1 MLDDLSL
8 TLGPVQKR
16 ARTGIAA
23 GGGGGATAATSGSG
37 VAGAKGSGAAGG
49 GAVGGGA
56 GQRPGDGGA
65 AAERG
70 GGGAQGQAWDG
81 SGRLVR
87 SSFSLDKL
95 QDYKIS
101 WKIHLFPGG
110 FSIEGQNEAH
120 QYDKS
125 VKEFLTSIDA
135 GLLPADVTMD
145 APMNT
150 SCAFDYYDG
159 CLLAEVRDHRLVN
172 QIDLKPRV
180 YRVLLQPDN
189 VTLTN
194 DLRYLWRGAPE
205 LSQGDVLLLEKSML
219 CFLQPALCLDPH
231 PKVGMVAA
239 SLQRRAQR
247 CQVWHRRGPRPLT
260 SEHRRKFEAEPL
272 RRMNAAARTY
282 RNDPNAQSKVARLE
296 KLHKARAWRAQQG
309 SIKNTLLQQQQME
322 WEEEERAE
330 RGIQAIVRLGPPVL
344 ASPTF
349 NSPLPTTPTPVS
361 TGKGKAKNTAAA
373 NAGGYVPMSPSLL
386 RMTPAPLQ
394 VLKGQVPE
402 RSMKFRKD
410 VTGPGGKHIPN
421 ANNQV
426 VSVWVHADTKAKV
439 GSAYNLY
446 IKLEEETYDNKPVDG
461 SQSQLP
467 PMPIGNSQKAL
478 QYGAQQLELMQRDGW
493 QPIFD
498 SFSKTLLDA
507 HPQARG
513 GQGGSTSRS
522 TVGGGGA
529 AKGGANKGGIQPG
542 AAAGR
547 GASPG
552 GMQQQYG
559 KPGMAPAGG
568 STAARPATQ
577 PPSGAMRPGM
587 APAQAARPG
596 QPVPA
601 GRGGQTMITSPH
613 AAMARPGAASA
624 PANVGRGAAATPP
637 GAAAGRGMSPGGPVA
652 GRGAA
657 PPPGVAGRGSQV
669 AYVQGA
675 AGRGGAAISPNLA
688 PGAAGRGGVLA
699 SSPAQGQPAP
709 AGRGVP
715 GGAPMHGVPGGAPM
729 QGVPGGAPM
738 QGQAGRGMVPQTAG
752 AAGRGAPPG
761 APATAGPGVP
771 GRGQVAAPGAPGS
784 TLGAVGPGMVAAG
797 LGVQGQAAP
806 GMVSV
811 VFRVGNVGLRV

>member
-1 MLDDLSL
+1 M
-8 TLGPVQKR
+8 
-16 ARTGIAA
+16 
-23 GGGGGATAATSGSG
+23 
-37 VAGAKGSGAAGG
+37 
-49 GAVGGGA
+49 GGGA
-56 GQRPGDGGA
+56 GQRPGSGGA

-81 SGRLVR
+81 SGRLLS

-110 FSIEGQNEAH
+110 FSIEGLNEAH
-120 QYDKS
+120 KYDKS

-145 APMNT
+145 APMNA
-150 SCAFDYYDG
+150 SCSFDYYDG

-180 YRVLLQPDN
+180 YRLGAHSQHTLGIRNTLRTHTRNLKPRVNTHRVLLQPDQ

-194 DLRYLWRGAPE
+194 DLRYLWRAAPE

-219 CFLQPALCLDPH
+219 CVQQPALCLDPH
-231 PKVGMVAA
+231 PKVGMVACA
-239 SLQRRAQR
+239 LQRRAQR

-260 SEHRRKFEAEPL
+260 SEHRRKFDEEPL
-272 RRMNAAARTY
+272 RRMNAAARAY

-309 SIKNTLLQQQQME
+309 SIKNSLLQQQQME

-349 NSPLPTTPTPVS
+349 NSPLPTTPTPAS

-373 NAGGYVPMSPSLL
+373 NAAGYVPMSPSLL

-478 QYGAQQLELMQRDGW
+478 LYGAQQLELMQRDGW

-507 HPQARG
+507 HPQARS

-529 AKGGANKGGIQPG
+529 AKGGGSKGGIQPG

-559 KPGMAPAGG
+559 KPVMVPAGG

-624 PANVGRGAAATPP
+624 PANVGRGAAASSP
-637 GAAAGRGMSPGGPVA
+637 GAAAGRGMSPGGPAA
-652 GRGAA
+652 GRGVA
-657 PPPGVAGRGSQV
+657 PPPGVAGRGSPV
-669 AYVQGA
+669 AYVQGP

-688 PGAAGRGGVLA
+688 PGAAGRGGVPA
-699 SSPAQGQPAP
+699 SSPAHGHPAP

-715 GGAPMHGVPGGAPM
+715 GGAPMQGAPM
-729 QGVPGGAPM
+729 QGVTQGAPM
-738 QGQAGRGMVPQTAG
+738 QGQAGRVMVPQTAG

-761 APATAGPGVP
+761 TPGTAGAGVP
-771 GRGQVAAPGAPGS
+771 GRGQVAAPGTAGS
-784 TLGAVGPGMVAAG
+784 TVGVAGAGVVAAG
-797 LGVQGQAAP
+797 RGVQGQAAP
-806 GMVSV
+806 GMVCV
-811 VFRVGNVGLRV
+811 GFRVGSVGFRVWAW

>member
-1 MLDDLSL
+1 
-8 TLGPVQKR
+8 
-16 ARTGIAA
+16 
-23 GGGGGATAATSGSG
+23 
-37 VAGAKGSGAAGG
+37 
-49 GAVGGGA
+49 
-56 GQRPGDGGA
+56 
-65 AAERG
+65 
-70 GGGAQGQAWDG
+70 
-81 SGRLVR
+81 
-87 SSFSLDKL
+87 
-95 QDYKIS
+95 
-101 WKIHLFPGG
+101 
-110 FSIEGQNEAH
+110 
-120 QYDKS
+120 
-125 VKEFLTSIDA
+125 
-135 GLLPADVTMD
+135 
-145 APMNT
+145 
-150 SCAFDYYDG
+150 
-159 CLLAEVRDHRLVN
+159 
-172 QIDLKPRV
+172 
-180 YRVLLQPDN
+180 
-189 VTLTN
+189 
-194 DLRYLWRGAPE
+194 
-205 LSQGDVLLLEKSML
+205 
-219 CFLQPALCLDPH
+219 
-231 PKVGMVAA
+231 
-239 SLQRRAQR
+239 
-247 CQVWHRRGPRPLT
+247 
-260 SEHRRKFEAEPL
+260 
-272 RRMNAAARTY
+272 MNAAARTY

-309 SIKNTLLQQQQME
+309 SIKNTLLQQEQME

-349 NSPLPTTPTPVS
+349 NSPLPTTPTPAS

-439 GSAYNLY
+439 ASSYNLY

-461 SQSQLP
+461 SQYQLP

-478 QYGAQQLELMQRDGW
+478 LYGAQQLELMQRDGW

-507 HPQARG
+507 HPQARS

-522 TVGGGGA
+522 TLGGGGA
-529 AKGGANKGGIQPG
+529 AKGGGSKGGIHSG

-559 KPGMAPAGG
+559 KPVMAPGGG

-596 QPVPA
+596 QPMPA

-613 AAMARPGAASA
+613 AAMARPGATSA
-624 PANVGRGAAATPP
+624 PANVGRGAPAASP
-637 GAAAGRGMSPGGPVA
+637 GAAVAGRGMSPGGPVA
-652 GRGAA
+652 GRGVA
-657 PPPGVAGRGSQV
+657 PPPGVAGRGSPV
-669 AYVQGA
+669 AYVQGG

-688 PGAAGRGGVLA
+688 PGAAGRGGVPA

-715 GGAPMHGVPGGAPM
+715 AGAPM
-729 QGVPGGAPM
+729 QGAPM

-752 AAGRGAPPG
+752 AAGQGAPP
-761 APATAGPGVP
+761 GPGVP

-784 TLGAVGPGMVAAG
+784 TVGAAGPGVVAAG
-797 LGVQGQAAP
+797 RGVQGQAAP
-806 GMVSV
+806 GTVSV
-811 VFRVGNVGLRV
+811 VFRVGNVGFRVEGLLDAHGECGVEGVG